1 MKGLASV
8 LIGAD
13 RSGWWL
19 LNGGEAMAISYNKTI
34 IKFAVSVDFSG
45 MISLW
50 YVMLF
55 GSILYTIELLSKVE
69 TILSDSA
76 TAL

>member
-34 IKFAVSVDFSG
+34 IKFAVSVDFS
-45 MISLW
+45 
-50 YVMLF
+50 F
-55 GSILYTIELLSKVE
+55 QE
-69 TILSDSA
+69 
-76 TAL
+76 